1 MSTDVY
7 STGPTVVCQETVG
20 LVLGVPNVLGA
31 SAYADTAPDYGR
43 DTAPDYGR
51 DTAPAAY
58 ATSKLKSHSFEN
70 AYAQAN
76 VAGNTMYL
84 TCKDVAAV
92 NTDTGSPN
100 NPIEYGYVQAIAEI

>member
-7 STGPTVVCQETVG
+7 STGPTVVCQETAG

-31 SAYADTAPDYGR
+31 SAYA

-84 TCKDVAAV
+84 TCKDVTAV

>member
-43 DTAPDYGR
+43 DTAPP
-51 DTAPAAY
+51 TVY
-58 ATSKLKSHSFEN
+58 AFSKLCDLSFPV
-70 AYAQAN
+70 ACAQAN

>member
-31 SAYADTAPDYGR
+31 SAYA